1 MKSSF
6 GRSFSVFA
14 GILLVALTVLGGSFQ
29 MMVQD
34 FLTDTTFDSLEQ
46 DAQIIADLAA
56 SYMEDDSL
64 SGREF
69 LMNLD
74 IASKVSGSDAVICNS
89 DGKVT
94 ICSDSLFGCKHMGL
108 YVNEEYLQK
117 VLSQGSDRATGL
129 IKGLY
134 SEERFLVA
142 LPVTAA
148 DGDTGIIIVSSP
160 SASVNQVLTK
170 ISNIFLTTAVC
181 VILVSVAA
189 VSFFARRESKPLQDM
204 AKAANAFGHGDL
216 EARVKIEE
224 GNSEEMEELALAF
237 NNMACSLQKSEYR
250 RQEFV
255 ANVSHELK
263 TPMTTISGYVDGMLD
278 KTIPEDKWP
287 HYLQIVSDETKRLSR
302 LVDAILKLS
311 RLENRSTPM
320 KKEVLEVGD
329 LISSIIATHEAYVS
343 DSGLKLIYEVARGV
357 RVRGDADMIRQATAN
372 LISNAVRYT
381 PEGGTIT
388 VSVSSHEGM
397 CAIAVRDTG
406 IGLSPDEAKMVFSRF
421 WRADAGRTRESGGLG
436 IGLSVVKEIVDRHN
450 GYVDVEG
457 EKGVGAC
464 FTINLPLYYEGD
476 EQREQRQQQR
486 QQQQQQREQQQQQ
499 RQQQREAQR
508 QQKEQQRAQQ
518 HAQKTGIPFGRS
530 HDDGK

>member
-1 MKSSF
+1 MKSTF

-29 MMVQD
+29 VMVQD

-56 SYMEDDSL
+56 SYMEDDTL

-148 DGDTGIIIVSSP
+148 DGDTGIVIVSSP

-302 LVDAILKLS
+302 LVRSMLDISQLQSEGGIPDEKKIHFD
-311 RLENRSTPM
+311 LEDCCGSVLITFE
-320 KKEVLEVGD
+320 KKIEDKGLNVEVDMPEHPVYTFANED
-329 LISSIIATHEAYVS
+329 YITQVIYNLIDNAVKFCPTGKTL
-343 DSGLKLIYEVARGV
+343 GLK
-357 RVRGDADMIRQATAN
+357 IR
-372 LISNAVRYT
+372 
-381 PEGGTIT
+381 EGGAKVY
-388 VSVSSHEGM
+388 VSVSNEGDT
-397 CAIAVRDTG
+397 IPPEELPLVFDRFHKLDKSRSQNRDG
-406 IGLSPDEAKMVFSRF
+406 
-421 WRADAGRTRESGGLG
+421 WGLG
-436 IGLSVVKEIVDRHN
+436 LYIVKTIVCSHGENISVTSRDGKTE
-450 GYVDVEG
+450 
-457 EKGVGAC
+457 
-464 FTINLPLYYEGD
+464 FTFTLPLVN
-476 EQREQRQQQR
+476 
-486 QQQQQQREQQQQQ
+486 
-499 RQQQREAQR
+499 
-508 QQKEQQRAQQ
+508 
-518 HAQKTGIPFGRS
+518 
-530 HDDGK
+530 

>member
-1 MKSSF
+1 MKSTF

-148 DGDTGIIIVSSP
+148 DGDRGIIIVSSP
-160 SASVNQVLTK
+160 SASVNQVLTR

-302 LVDAILKLS
+302 LVRSMLDISQLQSEGGIPDEKKIHFD
-311 RLENRSTPM
+311 LEDCCGSVLITFE
-320 KKEVLEVGD
+320 KKIEDKGLNVEVDMPEHPVYTFANED
-329 LISSIIATHEAYVS
+329 YITQVIYNLIDNAVKFCPRGKTL
-343 DSGLKLIYEVARGV
+343 GLK
-357 RVRGDADMIRQATAN
+357 IR
-372 LISNAVRYT
+372 
-381 PEGGTIT
+381 EGGAKVY
-388 VSVSSHEGM
+388 VSVSNEGDT
-397 CAIAVRDTG
+397 IPPEELPLVFDRFHKLDKSRSQNRDG
-406 IGLSPDEAKMVFSRF
+406 
-421 WRADAGRTRESGGLG
+421 WGLG
-436 IGLSVVKEIVDRHN
+436 LYIVKTIVCSHGENISVTSRDGKTE
-450 GYVDVEG
+450 
-457 EKGVGAC
+457 
-464 FTINLPLYYEGD
+464 FTFTLPLVN
-476 EQREQRQQQR
+476 
-486 QQQQQQREQQQQQ
+486 
-499 RQQQREAQR
+499 
-508 QQKEQQRAQQ
+508 
-518 HAQKTGIPFGRS
+518 
-530 HDDGK
+530 

>member
-1 MKSSF
+1 MKSTF

-148 DGDTGIIIVSSP
+148 DGDRGIIIVSSP

-302 LVDAILKLS
+302 LVRSMLDISQLQSEGGIPDEKKIHFD
-311 RLENRSTPM
+311 LEDCCGSVLITFE
-320 KKEVLEVGD
+320 KKIEDKGLNVEVDMPEHPVYTFANED
-329 LISSIIATHEAYVS
+329 YITQVIYNLIDNAVKFCPTGKTL
-343 DSGLKLIYEVARGV
+343 GLKLR
-357 RVRGDADMIRQATAN
+357 
-372 LISNAVRYT
+372 
-381 PEGGTIT
+381 EGGAKVY
-388 VSVSSHEGM
+388 VSVSNEGDT
-397 CAIAVRDTG
+397 IPPEELPLVFDRFHKLDKSRSQNRDG
-406 IGLSPDEAKMVFSRF
+406 
-421 WRADAGRTRESGGLG
+421 WGLG
-436 IGLSVVKEIVDRHN
+436 LYIVKTIVCSHGENISVTSRDGKTE
-450 GYVDVEG
+450 
-457 EKGVGAC
+457 
-464 FTINLPLYYEGD
+464 FTFTLPLVN
-476 EQREQRQQQR
+476 
-486 QQQQQQREQQQQQ
+486 
-499 RQQQREAQR
+499 
-508 QQKEQQRAQQ
+508 
-518 HAQKTGIPFGRS
+518 
-530 HDDGK
+530 

>member
-1 MKSSF
+1 MKSTF

-302 LVDAILKLS
+302 LVRSMLDISQHQSEGGIPDEKKIHFD
-311 RLENRSTPM
+311 LEDCCGSVLITFE
-320 KKEVLEVGD
+320 KKIEDKGLNVEVDMPEHPVYTFANED
-329 LISSIIATHEAYVS
+329 YITQVIYNLIDNAVKFCPTGKTL
-343 DSGLKLIYEVARGV
+343 GLK
-357 RVRGDADMIRQATAN
+357 IR
-372 LISNAVRYT
+372 
-381 PEGGTIT
+381 EGGAKVY
-388 VSVSSHEGM
+388 VSVSNEGDT
-397 CAIAVRDTG
+397 IPPEELPLVFDRFHKLDKSRSQNRDG
-406 IGLSPDEAKMVFSRF
+406 
-421 WRADAGRTRESGGLG
+421 WGLG
-436 IGLSVVKEIVDRHN
+436 LYIVKTIVCSHGENISVTSRDGKTE
-450 GYVDVEG
+450 
-457 EKGVGAC
+457 
-464 FTINLPLYYEGD
+464 FTFTLPLVN
-476 EQREQRQQQR
+476 
-486 QQQQQQREQQQQQ
+486 
-499 RQQQREAQR
+499 
-508 QQKEQQRAQQ
+508 
-518 HAQKTGIPFGRS
+518 
-530 HDDGK
+530 